1 MSVATEHIGPW
12 TVADVL
18 ALDDDGGGHTR
29 HELVD
34 GQLIVSPAPGYPHQR
49 ASRRLA
55 ALLDKA
61 ATAGGAA
68 VEVFEAV
75 NVITPSGL
83 VIPDIA
89 MVHSAAARDAELSLP
104 ATAVAAVVEIVSLA
118 TRRIDRL
125 VKPGVYAEAG
135 VPTYWRLELHPA
147 SALIV
152 YALDSGHY
160 REVDSLAGPQTHQV
174 GTPFPVTVSLAEL
187 VTP

>member
-1 MSVATEHIGPW
+1 MSVATDHVGPW
-12 TVADVL
+12 TVADIL
-18 ALDDDGGGHTR
+18 ALDDDGGHTR

-55 ALLDKA
+55 ALLEDA
-61 ATAGGAA
+61 AAAAGAA

-75 NVITPSGL
+75 NVVTPSGL

-89 MVHSAAARDAELSLP
+89 VVRADAARDAELSLP
-104 ATAVAAVVEIVSLA
+104 AAAMAAVIEIVSPT

-125 VKPGVYAEAG
+125 VKPSVYAEAG
-135 VPTYWRLELHPA
+135 IPTYWRLELHPA
-147 SALIV
+147 AALTV
-152 YALDSGHY
+152 FALDGGRY
-160 REVDSLAGPQTHQV
+160 REVDSVTGPQVHQV
-174 GTPFPVTVSLAEL
+174 HIPFPAVIPLTTL

>member
-1 MSVATEHIGPW
+1 MSVATDHVGPW

-18 ALDDDGGGHTR
+18 ALDDDGGHSR
-29 HELVD
+29 HELID

-55 ALLDKA
+55 ALLEEA
-61 ATAGGAA
+61 AAASGAA

-75 NVITPSGL
+75 NVVTPSGL

-89 MVHSAAARDAELSLP
+89 VVRAEAARDAELSLP
-104 ATAVAAVVEIVSLA
+104 ASAMVAVIEIVSPT

-135 VPTYWRLELHPA
+135 IPTYWRLELHPA
-147 SALIV
+147 PGLTVFAIEG
-152 YALDSGHY
+152 GHY
-160 REVDSLAGPQTHQV
+160 RELETRAGAQV
-174 GTPFPVTVSLAEL
+174 HHVHIPFPVVITLTSLVGA
-187 VTP
+187 